1 MSRFRGILD
10 DEDLEEIFAE
20 KGLEEVVRR
29 ELGEKVEVKKKN
41 RGEFD
46 LTSEVKILKRDME
59 KLKGELSR
67 QKELLVKVIRILEE
81 R

>member
-29 ELGEKVEVKKKN
+29 ELGEKVEVKEEN
-41 RGEFD
+41 RGKFD
-46 LTSEVKILKRDME
+46 LTREVKILKRDME
-59 KLKGELSR
+59 RLKGELNR

-81 R
+81 